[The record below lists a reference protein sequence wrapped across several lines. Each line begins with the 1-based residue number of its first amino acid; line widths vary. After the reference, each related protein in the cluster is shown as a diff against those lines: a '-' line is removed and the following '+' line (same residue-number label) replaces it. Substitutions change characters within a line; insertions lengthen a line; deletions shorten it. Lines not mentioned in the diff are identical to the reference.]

1 MGCVQGLDQVSCV
14 TQEHGVAGGS
24 NNHTDHGKPDVT
36 HALWRVSAISYA
48 QHVTHGHEQGI
59 RVLDVP
65 GGVLRGAERKEEGM
79 KHDAAMQSYKE

>member
-1 MGCVQGLDQVSCV
+1 MGRVQGLDQVSCV

-24 NNHTDHGKPDVT
+24 NNHADHGKPNVT

-65 GGVLRGAERKEEGM
+65 GGVLRGMEWKQEGI
-79 KHDAAMQSYKE
+79 KHDAAMQSE